1 MIDLST
7 RSNLNIPIV
16 QISKSVAYS
25 CIETVKEYFSYDKNA
40 LQKIKV
46 MTINK
51 LCRTINTIYFDLI
64 EKVYFKKD
72 KLKFDIDEPFIGLIE
87 LVLIYFNLDLNCLED
102 YEQTQ

>member
-1 MIDLST
+1 MLQKKVILILIFIDKTSISSLIDLST

-72 KLKFDIDEPFIGLIE
+72 KLKF
-87 LVLIYFNLDLNCLED
+87 FNPS
-102 YEQTQ
+102 